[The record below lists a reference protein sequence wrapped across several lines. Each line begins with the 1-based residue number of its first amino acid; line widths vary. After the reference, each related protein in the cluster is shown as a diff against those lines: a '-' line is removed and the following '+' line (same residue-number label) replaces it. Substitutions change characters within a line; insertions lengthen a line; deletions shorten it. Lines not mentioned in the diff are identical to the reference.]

1 MFDPF
6 AVNFVLGYYYSV
18 HYSEPSSSTKLQNC
32 IWEKLERSESLGIFL
47 MCVYTVHICHWLC
60 LLWPAVMVIAVIH
73 REAACPHW
81 LPTRQCVLDG
91 LAYFRSLQWG
101 VHTQPIKVNLM
112 FVCSRT
118 PWLCDKEN
126 KLWYEVHTHSTH
138 ISLWYFSALIP
149 CWLHAARLNSKHT
162 HTRTDISRPWSSHNP
177 ILSYTISFT
186 AVSSPFLLWANGVSS
201 QIW

>member
-1 MFDPF
+1 
-6 AVNFVLGYYYSV
+6 
-18 HYSEPSSSTKLQNC
+18 
-32 IWEKLERSESLGIFL
+32 

-162 HTRTDISRPWSSHNP
+162 HTHTDISRPWSSHNP